1 MKSIFLTLVA
11 VLFVANSSQAFD
23 TKSVSTFI
31 LNEHPGVGHI
41 AVVGDSLAAGF
52 RATDK
57 KVKPASCLSRNFDHD
72 KMINI
77 AIPGLTSEQILKA
90 ANKIVK
96 YNSKLVFISSGGN
109 DTLHDHR
116 KPGSYPEQ
124 QTLDEMNVM
133 FDMFLKTGAV
143 VAYLGLN
150 PPAPYP
156 IRLPKI
162 TQLALSKGI
171 IVIDG
176 MNGLWEEPLFMADD
190 HHPNNAGYL
199 IMCNRIVNGIQ
210 PYYP

>member
-1 MKSIFLTLVA
+1 MKTILIILSASLFITSPLYAKSI
-11 VLFVANSSQAFD
+11 
-23 TKSVSTFI
+23 STFI

-57 KVKPASCLSRNFDHD
+57 KVKPAGCLSRNFDHD
-72 KMINI
+72 KIINV

-90 ANKIVK
+90 VNKILK

-109 DTLHDHR
+109 DTLQDDK
-116 KPGSYPEQ
+116 KPGSYPTQ
-124 QTLDEMNVM
+124 KTLDEMNIM
-133 FDMFLKTGAV
+133 FDAFLQTGAV

-156 IRLPKI
+156 IRLPEI
-162 TQLALSKGI
+162 TQLAMSKGI

-176 MNGLWEEPLFMADD
+176 MNGLWGNSLLMADS
-190 HHPNNAGYL
+190 HHPNNMGYS